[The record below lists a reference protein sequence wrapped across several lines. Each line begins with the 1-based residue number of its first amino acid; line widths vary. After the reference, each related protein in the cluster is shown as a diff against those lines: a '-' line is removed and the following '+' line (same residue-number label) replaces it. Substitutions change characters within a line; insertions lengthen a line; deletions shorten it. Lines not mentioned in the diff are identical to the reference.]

1 MKNLLAASQLRIY
14 WTIKLMGESLTIT
27 SIFLLGCLHA
37 LEPGHGKTFL
47 LAYTVGGKLNFQKIV
62 LLTFSLLISHF
73 FVLTIIAI
81 IFNLLLTEVT
91 NSILHEFSHWVAPAI
106 IISFGCYIILRSV
119 YKKRHIHQDD
129 CAHNHKEFYNSKIE
143 NPITV
148 GILTGILPCASS
160 LAVVMM
166 TGMTP
171 SIISIIRFIL
181 IYVLGIALI
190 LFSIVSMFSF
200 AKTFFLSRMKFV
212 EKRINLDLVS
222 GYLIIL
228 VGLAYLS
235 YNWSSH
241 AH

>member
-1 MKNLLAASQLRIY
+1 
-14 WTIKLMGESLTIT
+14 MGDSLTIT

-47 LAYTVGGKLNFQKIV
+47 LAYTVGGKLDFQKIA
-62 LLTFSLLISHF
+62 LLTLSLLVSHF

-81 IFNLLLTEVT
+81 IVNLVLTEVT
-91 NSILHEFSHWVAPAI
+91 NSILHEFSHWLAPGI
-106 IISFGCYIILRSV
+106 IISFGSYVLLKAM
-119 YKKRHIHQDD
+119 YKTSHIHTDD
-129 CAHNHKEFYNSKIE
+129 CGHDHGNFGDSKVE

-190 LFSIVSMFSF
+190 LFLIVL
-200 AKTFFLSRMKFV
+200 TFNFTKNIVIEKFNNLKININQELLS
-212 EKRINLDLVS
+212 
-222 GYLIIL
+222 GCLIL
-228 VGLAYLS
+228 GVGFIYLAYNLAGH
-235 YNWSSH
+235 SH
-241 AH
+241 

>member
-1 MKNLLAASQLRIY
+1 MS
-14 WTIKLMGESLTIT
+14 ESLTIT

-47 LAYTVGGKLNFQKIV
+47 LAYTVGGKLDFQKIV
-62 LLTFSLLISHF
+62 LLTLSLLVSHF

-81 IFNLLLTEVT
+81 IFNVILTEVA
-91 NSILHEFSHWVAPAI
+91 NSILHEFSHWLAPGI
-106 IISFGCYIILRSV
+106 IISFGSYILLKAI
-119 YKKRHIHQDD
+119 YKTSHIHSNDCGHDHRNFDD
-129 CAHNHKEFYNSKIE
+129 SKIE

-160 LAVVMM
+160 LAVIMM

-190 LFSIVSMFSF
+190 LFLIVL
-200 AKTFFLSRMKFV
+200 TFNFTKNIVIEKFNNL
-212 EKRINLDLVS
+212 KININQELLS
-222 GYLIIL
+222 GYLIL
-228 VGLAYLS
+228 GVGFIYLAYNLTEH
-235 YNWSSH
+235 SH
-241 AH
+241 

>member
-1 MKNLLAASQLRIY
+1 MS
-14 WTIKLMGESLTIT
+14 ESLTIT

-47 LAYTVGGKLNFQKIV
+47 LAYTVGEKLDFQKIV
-62 LLTFSLLISHF
+62 LLTLSLLVSHF

-81 IFNLLLTEVT
+81 IFNLVLTEVA
-91 NSILHEFSHWVAPAI
+91 NSILHEFSHWLAPGI
-106 IISFGCYIILRSV
+106 IISFGSYIILKAM
-119 YKKRHIHQDD
+119 YKTSHIHSDD
-129 CAHNHKEFYNSKIE
+129 CGHDHGNFQDSKVG

-190 LFSIVSMFSF
+190 LFLIVL
-200 AKTFFLSRMKFV
+200 TFNFTKNIIIEKFNNLKININQELLS
-212 EKRINLDLVS
+212 
-222 GYLIIL
+222 GCLIL
-228 VGLAYLS
+228 GVGFIYLAYNLTGH
-235 YNWSSH
+235 SH
-241 AH
+241 